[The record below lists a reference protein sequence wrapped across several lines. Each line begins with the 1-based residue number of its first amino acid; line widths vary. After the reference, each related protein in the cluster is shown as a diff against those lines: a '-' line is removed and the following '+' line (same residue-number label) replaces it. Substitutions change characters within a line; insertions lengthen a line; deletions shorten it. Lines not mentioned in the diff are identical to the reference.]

1 MYDLFC
7 ENAGNETTALEQ
19 ADVPGVVA
27 GWPTGNCYPSCATI
41 NGTVTPYAFY
51 TPQFSSLYAWRSTGN
66 SAYNSGQ
73 FSLRHRAN
81 GLEFDL
87 NYTYSKS
94 IDLGSDAERVSL
106 FEGLGFGASQVI
118 NSWAP
123 NQNRAVSDFDA
134 THQLN
139 ANWVYELPMGHGKR
153 FGSGMGRFANA
164 MLSGWTI
171 SGLWRW
177 STGYPFTE
185 FSPAW
190 STNFDL
196 ESPVVPL
203 SSRKPQTGSFIVA
216 QASGGTGPNVF
227 KDPGI
232 TDPTNPLAAINLVRP
247 AYPGEGGSRNWL
259 RGPGTFNLDSGLAK
273 GWQIGERQ
281 SVRFTWE
288 VFNVTNTPRF
298 DVGTMQINGNT
309 ALYASTSFGNFS
321 STLSNPRVM
330 EFALR
335 YSF

>member
-1 MYDLFC
+1 MTCSAKMRGTKPPLSSRPTSRAWLR
-7 ENAGNETTALEQ
+7 AGRRR
-19 ADVPGVVA
+19 
-27 GWPTGNCYPSCATI
+27 NCYPSCATI

-139 ANWVYELPMGHGKR
+139 ANWVYEFPMGHGKR

-232 TDPTNPLAAINLVRP
+232 TDPTNPIAAINLVRP

-273 GWQIGERQ
+273 IGR
-281 SVRFTWE
+281 SANANPLGSHGKYSTSPILPASTWAPCRS
-288 VFNVTNTPRF
+288 TATPRC
-298 DVGTMQINGNT
+298 I
-309 ALYASTSFGNFS
+309 LPPASAISARHSPIRG
-321 STLSNPRVM
+321 
-330 EFALR
+330 
-335 YSF
+335 